1 MLSALVYVEQII
13 LTVTHVPHYLN
24 NQDIHNSPIDDDDE
38 ADFNT
43 FLHCGVDDEAIECLN
58 YNNFMANATQ
68 TFIICT

>member
-1 MLSALVYVEQII
+1 MFRII
-13 LTVTHVPHYLN
+13 WTTKIFIIRQY
-24 NQDIHNSPIDDDDE
+24 DDDDE